1 MRKVNTKTPILF
13 FSVILSV
20 IAITGISA
28 YYFFFYPKQIASS
41 FTLAI
46 GEDLNKSKQDVDKL
60 EVVVSS
66 WDELTKGNSNKTI
79 EDLRSIKIN
88 FSNLSAKSE
97 SAKRNTE
104 LEELYKAVRQF
115 SQSGQ
120 EVAEN
125 LESIAIYFKKVESA
139 VKAFNNLNTDSKSLE
154 KISNLVTNFKNISE
168 QSLTELEKVA
178 PPKMLV
184 NLDKDY
190 KDLLRQYIKSANDL
204 NEAIGQKDTKKI
216 ETVGRES
223 DDAVNSITKQL
234 DADMAIFKESSSF
247 STDILGLR
255 NLRKLIDENLG
266 RIKSHYNF

>member
-88 FSNLSAKSE
+88 FSNYIISITNS
-97 SAKRNTE
+97 
-104 LEELYKAVRQF
+104 
-115 SQSGQ
+115 SQYSSTMIR
-120 EVAEN
+120 
-125 LESIAIYFKKVESA
+125 L
-139 VKAFNNLNTDSKSLE
+139 KSL
-154 KISNLVTNFKNISE
+154 
-168 QSLTELEKVA
+168 
-178 PPKMLV
+178 
-184 NLDKDY
+184 
-190 KDLLRQYIKSANDL
+190 
-204 NEAIGQKDTKKI
+204 
-216 ETVGRES
+216 
-223 DDAVNSITKQL
+223 
-234 DADMAIFKESSSF
+234 
-247 STDILGLR
+247 
-255 NLRKLIDENLG
+255 
-266 RIKSHYNF
+266 